1 MPASDTVDLM
11 RRIYEVFEWGFI
23 ETMMSNAHE

>member
-23 ETMMSNAHE
+23 EDYDE

>member
-11 RRIYEVFEWGFI
+11 RCIYEVFEWGFI
-23 ETMMSNAHE
+23 EDYDE